1 MKKVIVDNFFGDP
14 DEVRSYA
21 LSLSYRKR
29 NDDEFFEGL
38 RSPPLHLLDRRL
50 YEKICNKV
58 ISEYY
63 GTDRKFAYEAYVYFH
78 KTSIEDREDPNW
90 TNINERVHT
99 DDMLTAAIIYL
110 TPNAPMDC
118 GTQTYQRI
126 ENKFVPD
133 IIMSNR
139 YNRMI
144 SYSGAEYHSA
154 MDFFG
159 SGDDSR
165 LVVLF
170 FLKKF
175 IVQE

>member
-1 MKKVIVDNFFGDP
+1 MKKVIVDNFFNDP
-14 DEVRSYA
+14 DSVREYA
-21 LSLSYRKR
+21 LSLDYRKR
-29 NDDEFFEGL
+29 NSGEFFEGM
-38 RSPPLHLLDRRL
+38 RSPPLHQINRSM
-50 YEKICNKV
+50 YELICNKV
-58 ISEYY
+58 IDNYFGSVRY
-63 GTDRKFAYEAYVYFH
+63 AYEAYVYFH
-78 KTSIEDREDPNW
+78 KTSEEDKEDPNW
-90 TNINERVHT
+90 KDINERVHT

-110 TPNAPMDC
+110 TPDAPMNC
-118 GTQTYQRI
+118 GTQTYQLI
-126 ENKFVPD
+126 DNKFVPD

-159 SGDDSR
+159 SGDSSR